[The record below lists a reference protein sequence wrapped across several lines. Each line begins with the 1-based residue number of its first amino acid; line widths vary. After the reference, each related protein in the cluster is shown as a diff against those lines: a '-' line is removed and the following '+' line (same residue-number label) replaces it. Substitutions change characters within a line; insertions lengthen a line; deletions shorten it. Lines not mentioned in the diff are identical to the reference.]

1 MPSAR
6 PKRSSKSD
14 AVQHTRGSRRRSAK
28 SRGPDYLM
36 PDLEVHSEVL
46 TISVVVPTCR
56 NPIALDGC
64 LDALVNQNFDP
75 AAFEIIVVD
84 NGPTLDTRAV
94 VAKWTARTLG
104 RGPVVGYMPL
114 KGSDN
119 GPAAARNSG
128 WRVASG
134 DVIAFTEEDA
144 MPDRDWL
151 RNSLTAFRGN
161 AQAAWGRIVTPIPEM
176 PTEHQ
181 LNAKHLEKTEFSATN
196 CFCLKHVLE
205 TVNGFDE
212 RFQLPGPEY
221 ADLYFR
227 LLRYEA
233 RVVYLSDSIVLRPPT
248 PAPWGASIRRQKNM
262 FFDALLFKKHPDLYR
277 KTIQAKPRWDHYV
290 AFTAL
295 LTCLLG
301 LIIDEPAL
309 AAGSGGL
316 WLALTGCVAIHRL
329 RRTSK
334 ALPHVLEMIITSALI
349 PPVALFW
356 RLAGAIKFR
365 VGFL

>member
-14 AVQHTRGSRRRSAK
+14 AVQHTRGSRRRNAK
-28 SRGPDYLM
+28 AQGADYLT
-36 PDLEVHSEVL
+36 PALDVQSEVL

-75 AAFEIIVVD
+75 AAFEIIIVD

-114 KGSDN
+114 KGSH
-119 GPAAARNSG
+119 GPVAARNAG

-134 DVIAFTEEDA
+134 DVIAFTEENA

-151 RNSLTAFRGN
+151 RNSLPAFQGN
-161 AQAAWGRIVTPIPEM
+161 AQAAWGRIVTPIPET

-181 LNAKHLEKTEFSATN
+181 LNAKRLEKTAFSATN

-212 RFQLPGPEY
+212 RFQLPGAEY

-233 RVVYLSDSIVLRPPT
+233 RIVYLSDAIVLRPPT
-248 PAPWGASIRRQKNM
+248 PAPWGASIRRQRNT
-262 FFDALLFKKHPDLYR
+262 FFDALLFKKHPYLYR
-277 KTIQAKPRWDHYV
+277 KTIHAKPRWDHYV
-290 AFTAL
+290 AFIAL
-295 LTCLLG
+295 LTCLIG
-301 LIIDEPAL
+301 LMIDDPAL
-309 AAGSGGL
+309 AAGAGAL
-316 WLALTGCVAIHRL
+316 WFSLTGRVAIHRL
-329 RRTSK
+329 RHTSK
-334 ALPHVLEMIITSALI
+334 A
-349 PPVALFW
+349 
-356 RLAGAIKFR
+356 
-365 VGFL
+365 